1 MIIMKK
7 KLKRNIKK
15 LYKNWK
21 RPEMS
26 ILPGQ
31 IAFFL
36 VLSIIPLVAL
46 IVGIASVFSISITD
60 FINTFLNSIPKE
72 AASVIKNVIEG
83 DGLSFNMTIFYV
95 SAFILASNGP
105 HSMILASNTMYKFK
119 NKNYLSR
126 RLKALIM
133 TVILVSLI
141 LFVIVVPAFGD
152 FIFKGIEL
160 LVGSSGVTEGAY
172 KIYKIIKYPLSII
185 FIFISAKLLYTMA
198 PDTRIQSKTTTK
210 GAIFT
215 TVCWILATEIYS
227 YYVGHFTRYNIFYG
241 SVANLIVLFLWVYI
255 LAFIFVLGMAL
266 NETEYEEIEREKT
279 MELNKKEIKKLE
291 EDLKKSTK

>member
-1 MIIMKK
+1 MKR
-7 KLKRNIKK
+7 KLKRILKK
-15 LYKNWK
+15 LYKNWT

-36 VLSIIPLVAL
+36 VLSIIPLIAL
-46 IVGIASVFSISITD
+46 IVSLASVFSISITE
-60 FINTFLNSIPKE
+60 FINNFLSSIPKE
-72 AASVIKNVIEG
+72 AASIIRNVIEG
-83 DGLSFNMTIFYV
+83 DGLSFNMAVFYI

-119 NKNYLSR
+119 NKNYISR

-133 TVILVSLI
+133 TIILVSLI

-152 FIFKGIEL
+152 LIFKGIKA
-160 LVGSSGVTEGAY
+160 LVGTNGFTTMAY
-172 KIYKIIKYPLSII
+172 KIYKVIKYPLSVI
-185 FIFISAKLLYTMA
+185 FIFISVKLLYTMA
-198 PDTRIQSKTTTK
+198 PDTRIKSNTTTK
-210 GAIFT
+210 GSIFT

-227 YYVGHFTRYNIFYG
+227 YYVGHFTRYNLFYG

-266 NETEYEEIEREKT
+266 NETEYEELEREKT
-279 MELNKKEIKKLE
+279 KEISRE
-291 EDLKKSTK
+291 EIKQAEEKSKE

>member
-1 MIIMKK
+1 MKK
-7 KLKRNIKK
+7 NLKRIFKK
-15 LYKNWK
+15 LYKNWT

-36 VLSIIPLVAL
+36 VLSIIPLIAL
-46 IVGIASVFSISITD
+46 IVSLASVFSISITE
-60 FINTFLNSIPKE
+60 FIHNFLSSIPKE
-72 AASVIKNVIEG
+72 AASIIRNVIEG
-83 DGLSFNMTIFYV
+83 DGLSFNMAVFYL

-119 NKNYLSR
+119 NKNYISR

-133 TVILVSLI
+133 TIILVSLI

-152 FIFKGIEL
+152 LIFKGIKA
-160 LVGSSGVTEGAY
+160 LVGTNGFTTMAY
-172 KIYKIIKYPLSII
+172 KIYKVIKYPLSVI
-185 FIFISAKLLYTMA
+185 FIFISVKLLYTMA
-198 PDTRIQSKTTTK
+198 PDTRIKSKTTTK
-210 GAIFT
+210 GSIFT

-227 YYVGHFTRYNIFYG
+227 YYVGHFTRYNLFYG

-255 LAFIFVLGMAL
+255 LAYIFVLGMAL
-266 NETEYEEIEREKT
+266 NEAEYEELEREKT
-279 MELNKKEIKKLE
+279 KEISRE
-291 EDLKKSTK
+291 EIKQAEEKSKE